1 MGRKPVSERAA
12 NHWTPS
18 ALQFYYFMIAIG
30 LRYSGAFHPA
40 PYAAAPAIPAVT
52 YWSVWNEP
60 NQPGWLSPQWR
71 RYKHHWAMNSPR
83 LYRQYVDAAYL
94 ALALTGHTTATNT
107 ILVGELAPEGY
118 TTPGSYVATT
128 PLPFVRALYCVNR
141 HYKPL
146 RGAAAA
152 ALGCHKDGDRAT
164 FVKDDP
170 LLFSA
175 TGFAH
180 HPYYFFHTPAYRTPD
195 PNFAPLANIGRLGRA
210 LDRIFATYHVKRK
223 IPFYFTEY
231 GYESNPPD
239 PHRPVTLDQQ
249 ATYLNEADYMSWRN
263 SRVRSVA
270 QFLLYDS
277 PPNPLYKPSDPAYW
291 QTFQT
296 GLLFA
301 NGKRKPAY
309 DAYRM
314 PIWIP
319 HPRFRRGAKTFIW
332 GDLRGAPHTSRQ
344 TAVIQ
349 WRPRHGGDWS
359 TIASIAV
366 TNPDGYFTARA
377 RIPGTGLVRSEW
389 LPPGGGHEASRSVTV
404 TRR

>member
-1 MGRKPVSERAA
+1 
-12 NHWTPS
+12 
-18 ALQFYYFMIAIG
+18 
-30 LRYSGAFHPA
+30 
-40 PYAAAPAIPAVT
+40 
-52 YWSVWNEP
+52 
-60 NQPGWLSPQWR
+60 
-71 RYKHHWAMNSPR
+71 MNSPR